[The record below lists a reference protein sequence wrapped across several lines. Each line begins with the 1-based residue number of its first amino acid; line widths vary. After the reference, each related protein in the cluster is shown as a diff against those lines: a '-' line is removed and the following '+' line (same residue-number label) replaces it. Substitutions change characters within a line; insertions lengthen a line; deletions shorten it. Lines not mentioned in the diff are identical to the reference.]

1 MRFWK
6 IYYVWQVPVGHQYRL
21 FLYSEK
27 QVVGAPRF
35 PIFFSFTYAELK
47 ERIMPKSYYR
57 RCKNS
62 SFVNGYNE
70 MRIRK
75 RQVHSWPFL
84 TGKLIYWP
92 AKRREHLHVWHTK
105 ETDHPGET
113 QAEITR
119 PSSTGSTEIKLH
131 FSSLFLPYNNF
142 LLNFYL
148 ITYV

>member
-1 MRFWK
+1 MRK

-57 RCKNS
+57 HYKNS

-75 RQVHSWPFL
+75 RQVHCWPFL
-84 TGKLIYWP
+84 TGILIYWP

-119 PSSTGSTEIKLH
+119 PSSTGSTD
-131 FSSLFLPYNNF
+131 FPVYSSHIIIFF
-142 LLNFYL
+142 
-148 ITYV
+148 